1 MEMEKRKR
9 VEDGEAAAGK
19 RGKGRREDGAV
30 DAVPGDEEVE
40 EFFAI
45 LRRMQVALKYFEN
58 RNAGGQSRATPWRPA
73 FEREDFAGVKNN
85 PEGNRNAGLDLN
97 SDPASDVSD
106 SV

>member
-9 VEDGEAAAGK
+9 VDDGEAAAGK
-19 RGKGRREDGAV
+19 RGKRRWKDEDVG
-30 DAVPGDEEVE
+30 AVPGDEEVE

-58 RNAGGQSRATPWRPA
+58 RNAGAQSRATPWRPA

-85 PEGNRNAGLDLN
+85 QEGNRSAGLDLN
-97 SDPASDVSD
+97 ADPASDVSD